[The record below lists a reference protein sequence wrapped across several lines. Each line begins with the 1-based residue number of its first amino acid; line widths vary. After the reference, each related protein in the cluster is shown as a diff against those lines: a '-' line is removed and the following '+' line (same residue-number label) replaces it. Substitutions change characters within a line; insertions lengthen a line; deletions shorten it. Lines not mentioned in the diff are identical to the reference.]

1 MKKILTSSIIALG
14 LAASFQINAATGS
27 GDGCGVWGKVSYLY
41 QSASNTSLAIINGTA
56 CFVSNTTARDVS
68 VMSSILSEAEAGNK
82 DALLEV
88 TASSIN
94 VAMQP

>member
-1 MKKILTSSIIALG
+1 MKKTLTTSIIALG
-14 LAASFQINAATGS
+14 LAASFQVNAATGS
-27 GDGCGVWGKVSYLY
+27 GNGCGVWGKVSYLY
-41 QSASNTSLAIINGTA
+41 QSASNTSLAIIDGFA
-56 CFVSNTTARDVS
+56 CFVSDTTARDVS

-88 TASSIN
+88 RTSSVN